1 MVGWHHDEV
10 AEMQGLGQGDS
21 VLFRVKDGGLVH
33 LWYLKW
39 LNTETVVLQKE
50 QDSLMLLLSWA
61 ASVWGSSGSVLELGN
76 Q

>member
-1 MVGWHHDEV
+1 M
-10 AEMQGLGQGDS
+10 
-21 VLFRVKDGGLVH
+21 LFRVKDGGLVH

-61 ASVWGSSGSVLELGN
+61 ASVWGSSVSVLELGN

>member
-1 MVGWHHDEV
+1 
-10 AEMQGLGQGDS
+10 MQGLGQGDS